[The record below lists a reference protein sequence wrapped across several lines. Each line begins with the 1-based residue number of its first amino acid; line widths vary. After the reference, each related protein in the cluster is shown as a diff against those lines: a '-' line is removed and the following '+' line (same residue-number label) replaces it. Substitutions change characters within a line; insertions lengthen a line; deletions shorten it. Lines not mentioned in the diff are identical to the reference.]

1 MNSRFRW
8 LAVPVLAAA
17 LVIVGCSGDDE
28 DETNADEPTPTATA
42 DASAGASTGA
52 TAAPDAP
59 APAAG
64 DLEDMA
70 ALSAR
75 LSGGTFSAMYTVEE
89 SSVEGIQAGTWK
101 WTQDG
106 ANGLTRFDIDSDGE
120 AVTMIMGSDSVTVC
134 AEGTCFSMGG
144 GEEGPIPDVSGLLMG
159 DDPES
164 SAASTSTVT
173 AAPSQTIAGVEAVC
187 YDFEDSAD
195 GSSGT
200 VCFAPEGVPLLMEA
214 NTTEGDF
221 RLVAESYTTT
231 VAEADF
237 EPPFPVMSFGDLGGL
252 GGTGSTGPAN

>member
-1 MNSRFRW
+1 MNARFRW
-8 LAVPVLAAA
+8 LAVPVLAATL
-17 LVIVGCSGDDE
+17 LVVGCSGGDE
-28 DETNADEPTPTATA
+28 GETNADETTPTATA
-42 DASAGASTGA
+42 DANASA

-75 LSGGTFSAMYTVEE
+75 ISEGTFSAMYTVEE
-89 SSVEGIQAGTWK
+89 STVDGLQAGTWE

-106 ANGLTRFDIDSDGE
+106 ANGLVRFDIESEGE
-120 AVTMIMGSDSVTVC
+120 AATMIISPDSVTVC
-134 AEGTCFSMGG
+134 AEDTCFSMGG

-159 DDPES
+159 GDSE
-164 SAASTSTVT
+164 TGTEQTGTVT

-200 VCFAPEGVPLLMEA
+200 VCFAPEGVPLLMDA
-214 NTTEGDF
+214 STGEGDF
-221 RLVAESYTTT
+221 RLIAESYTTT
-231 VAEADF
+231 IADGDF
-237 EPPFPVMSFGDLGGL
+237 EPPFPVMSLGDLGGL
-252 GGTGSTGPAN
+252 GATGSTGPAN

>member
-1 MNSRFRW
+1 MNARFRW
-8 LAVPVLAAA
+8 LAVPVLATA
-17 LVIVGCSGDDE
+17 LVIVGCSGGDE
-28 DETNADEPTPTATA
+28 DETNTDEPTPTATA
-42 DASAGASTGA
+42 DASAGTGA

-75 LSGGTFSAMYTVEE
+75 ISEGTFSAMYNVEE
-89 SSVEGIQAGTWK
+89 STVDGLQAGTWE

-106 ANGLTRFDIDSDGE
+106 PNGLVRFDIESEGE
-120 AVTMIMGSDSVTVC
+120 AATMIMGPDAVTVC

-159 DDPES
+159 GDTDTGAP
-164 SAASTSTVT
+164 ATGTVT
-173 AAPSQTIAGVEAVC
+173 AAPSQTIAGVDAVC

-200 VCFAPEGVPLLMEA
+200 VCFAPEGVPLLMDA
-214 NTTEGDF
+214 HTAEGNF

-231 VAEADF
+231 IADGDF
-237 EPPFPVMSFGDLGGL
+237 EPPFPVMSLGDLGGL
-252 GGTGSTGPAN
+252 GATGSTGPAN